1 MANPDSTH
9 TLQAGLVALK
19 NPPSSSSSSR
29 EDPLQHPDFK
39 ALAADL
45 PCAKHVHSK
54 LICAVTREIMTDAN
68 PPMVLPNGYVY
79 SQKAVNLIAGKNN
92 GRIVC
97 PHTGAEFGYDEA
109 RRAFIV

>member
-1 MANPDSTH
+1 MN
-9 TLQAGLVALK
+9 
-19 NPPSSSSSSR
+19 
-29 EDPLQHPDFK
+29 
-39 ALAADL
+39 
-45 PCAKHVHSK
+45 
-54 LICAVTREIMTDAN
+54 DAN

-79 SQKAVNLIAGKNN
+79 SLKAIDQNAAKNN